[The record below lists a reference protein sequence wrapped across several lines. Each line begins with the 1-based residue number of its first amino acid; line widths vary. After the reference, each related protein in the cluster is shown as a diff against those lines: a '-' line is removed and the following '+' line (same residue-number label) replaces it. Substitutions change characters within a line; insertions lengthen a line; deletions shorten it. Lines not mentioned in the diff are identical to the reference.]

1 MNRSQWDKLS
11 DDDKYNIVSI
21 FWDKCKDERWCTEL
35 VRPYFINLPD
45 DFWDDLAD
53 PVLPM
58 DVFIA
63 QFNDKQEKIANDIT
77 SRLDAISQVFSKR
90 KENAVVKG
98 DNAETI
104 MEEVISE
111 RWECERT
118 SHLPYQADFSV
129 YMKIDRR
136 YRVIID
142 IKNYTNTIPSGEYEK
157 FIRDIKN
164 TQADGGV
171 YFAYSGSV
179 SGRVRNISMDS
190 TSKTPIVIVQN
201 SEPESMHLALDIIR
215 TYFTMHSKS
224 YILDLD
230 NIQYYVDQSLDQI
243 NQLYVVKSHISK
255 CASTVSEQ
263 LGNAQ
268 LDLAESI
275 SKLQTY
281 MSQICSRLQI
291 ESTDWLETDTTQIE
305 NIIHETLPALGP
317 RNSKEVI
324 SVLISVCLELEKRIE
339 GFKVKH
345 QGNKLQLGTASVK
358 LGSRKQTISIPTT
371 NTDKILEIIQRS
383 DGSASYNGTS
393 ITWEV
398 RRKNASA
405 IMDMLSYE

>member
-1 MNRSQWDKLS
+1 
-11 DDDKYNIVSI
+11 
-21 FWDKCKDERWCTEL
+21 
-35 VRPYFINLPD
+35 
-45 DFWDDLAD
+45 
-53 PVLPM
+53 
-58 DVFIA
+58 
-63 QFNDKQEKIANDIT
+63 
-77 SRLDAISQVFSKR
+77 
-90 KENAVVKG
+90 
-98 DNAETI
+98 
-104 MEEVISE
+104 
-111 RWECERT
+111 
-118 SHLPYQADFSV
+118 
-129 YMKIDRR
+129 
-136 YRVIID
+136 
-142 IKNYTNTIPSGEYEK
+142 
-157 FIRDIKN
+157 
-164 TQADGGV
+164 
-171 YFAYSGSV
+171 
-179 SGRVRNISMDS
+179 
-190 TSKTPIVIVQN
+190 
-201 SEPESMHLALDIIR
+201 
-215 TYFTMHSKS
+215 MHSKS

-345 QGNKLQLGTASVK
+345 QGNKLKLGTASVK